1 VAQSIGL
8 FSKLQRNRENRGNRL
23 KTNEYLT
30 VKFNQ
35 SILFGRK
42 SVVSFISLAYLV
54 HNKKMNVH
62 IIDSNRESDEEMSN
76 TTAQVMNICLIL
88 RLTSQMIIAIIALSL

>member
-8 FSKLQRNRENRGNRL
+8 FSKLQRNRENRC

-42 SVVSFISLAYLV
+42 SVVSFISVAYLV
-54 HNKKMNVH
+54 HNKKVNVH
-62 IIDSNRESDEEMSN
+62 IIDSNKESDEEMSN
-76 TTAQVMNICLIL
+76 TTAQVMNIPGVELVYE
-88 RLTSQMIIAIIALSL
+88 T